1 MGKNKKPVGFSV
13 EVLEEMSKVL
23 NIKSEIKF
31 YPWARAYSL
40 ALNTKDVAVFT
51 MARTKVRE
59 KIFKWVGPISDR
71 EIYMWKLK
79 KNANI
84 EVNTIDDIKNFL
96 VATVR
101 DEAGE
106 KQLQSLGFTRNK
118 NIFPFASVAKTYQ
131 MLYAKRVDFIYGLEF
146 TTLFGLKK
154 LGYDTNEIEKTK
166 FYDAHPTEI

>member
-1 MGKNKKPVGFSV
+1 MNKLNKIILCLLFTSFLSAFTSWAQTLQIEQKSYLFLCSEWPPYEYMSKNKKPIGFSV

-79 KNANI
+79 KK
-84 EVNTIDDIKNFL
+84 E
-96 VATVR
+96 
-101 DEAGE
+101 
-106 KQLQSLGFTRNK
+106 
-118 NIFPFASVAKTYQ
+118 
-131 MLYAKRVDFIYGLEF
+131 
-146 TTLFGLKK
+146 
-154 LGYDTNEIEKTK
+154 
-166 FYDAHPTEI
+166 